1 MSTAGP
7 LVICYGNDLRGDDG
21 VGPVAAAAMAADV
34 RFADVTV
41 LSAHQLTPELADDVA
56 GASRLV
62 VVDAI
67 CDDNPPGTVNVTPIA
82 AETGDSSLTH
92 HVSPGTLLGLVQ
104 VLHGSTPAATAVTV
118 SVADLDDDGLTPG
131 VAAAV
136 PHVLDVVAG
145 LVLSGV
151 GVSGA

>member
-1 MSTAGP
+1 VTVVGP

-21 VGPVAAAAMAADV
+21 VGPVAAAAMAGDV

-41 LSAHQLTPELADDVA
+41 LSAHQLTPELADDVSRA
-56 GASRLV
+56 NRLV

-67 CDDNPPGTVNVTPIA
+67 CDDKPPGTVTVTPLA

-92 HVSPGTLLGLVQ
+92 HVSPGAILGLVQ
-104 VLHGSTPAATAVTV
+104 VLHGWAPPATAVTV
-118 SVADLDDDGLTPG
+118 SVADLDGGGLTPG

-145 LVLSGV
+145 LVLSNAGA
-151 GVSGA
+151 SGA